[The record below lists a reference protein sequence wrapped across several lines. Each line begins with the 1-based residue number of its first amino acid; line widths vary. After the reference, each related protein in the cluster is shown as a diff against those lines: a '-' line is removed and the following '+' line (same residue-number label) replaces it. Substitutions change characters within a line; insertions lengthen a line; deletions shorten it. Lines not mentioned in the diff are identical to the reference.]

1 MGLRLV
7 HRFDGGR
14 CAVAYWGPTA
24 QHATIA
30 MGLDPQQLEAHQPLS
45 ASPGAEMALTK
56 QPQAPSNGAYPQ
68 QAEINPAQA
77 CSAEAR
83 SAQASPGSSIS
94 LEAEVPELLY
104 EGMRQFISN
113 HPQWDQYRLVTS
125 ALANFLFQN
134 GCSDQTVTQHYLN
147 GLFLKP

>member
-1 MGLRLV
+1 MGLHLL

-24 QHATIA
+24 QHATTA

-45 ASPGAEMALTK
+45 ASPGAEMALTE
-56 QPQAPSNGAYPQ
+56 QAQAPSNGAHPQ

-77 CSAEAR
+77 RSAEAH

>member
-1 MGLRLV
+1 MGLRLL

-45 ASPGAEMALTK
+45 ASPGAEMALTE
-56 QPQAPSNGAYPQ
+56 QAQAPSNGAHPQ
-68 QAEINPAQA
+68 QVESNPA
-77 CSAEAR
+77 EAH